1 MSKLEKIVNLVF
13 WAWIG
18 TMVYSNARRQ
28 YRQIKE
34 DIKYWKEQDKLEEEY
49 PLFI

>member
-1 MSKLEKIVNLVF
+1 MKLEKIVNLAL

-28 YRQIKE
+28 YIQIKE
-34 DIKYWKEQDKLEEEY
+34 DIRDYQEKKKEEY